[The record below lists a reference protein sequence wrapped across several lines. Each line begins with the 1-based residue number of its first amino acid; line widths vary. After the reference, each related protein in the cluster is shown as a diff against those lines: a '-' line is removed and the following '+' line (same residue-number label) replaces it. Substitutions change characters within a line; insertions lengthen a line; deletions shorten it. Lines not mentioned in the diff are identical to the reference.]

1 MYPIVIIITIIFY
14 NRSFFHI
21 LVKETSVIIIIF
33 IIFYDRSF
41 FHRPV
46 KETSI
51 IIINT
56 SIEVSFTDL

>member
-41 FHRPV
+41 FHSPV
-46 KETSI
+46 KEASI
-51 IIINT
+51 IIII